1 MDFSV
6 LTFYT
11 RDLVVFALVAGLFG
25 LTIGSFLNVVIY
37 RLPVILDR
45 HWRQECIT
53 AGYAQ
58 AEPASDSKPTTFNL
72 VFPGSRCPH
81 CNAPIKPWQ
90 NIPVVSYLLLKG
102 RCQNCKQKISVR
114 YPIVELLT
122 GILSAITA
130 YRLGPSMALL
140 AALFLL
146 WALIALSYIDFDQQI
161 LPDVIV
167 LPFMWAGLLLN
178 TQHLFTD
185 LQSAV
190 IGAAAG
196 YLSLWLVF
204 QVFKLATG
212 KEGMGFGDFKLFA
225 LFGAWLGW
233 QQLPLIILLSSAA
246 GAVIGIGMILFM
258 GRDKQL
264 PMPFG
269 PYLCIAGW
277 IALLWGNDIISR
289 YLQFFRV
296 APFPG

>member
-1 MDFSV
+1 
-6 LTFYT
+6 
-11 RDLVVFALVAGLFG
+11 VFALVASLFG

-37 RLPVILDR
+37 RLPVMLDR
-45 HWRQECIT
+45 HWRQECIA
-53 AGYAQ
+53 AGYAD
-58 AEPASDSKPTTFNL
+58 AEPANGKSPTFNL

-81 CNAPIKPWQ
+81 CNAPIKAWQ
-90 NIPVVSYLLLKG
+90 NIPVISYLLLKG
-102 RCQNCKQKISVR
+102 ACHNCGHKISIR
-114 YPIVELLT
+114 YPIVELLS

-130 YRLGPSMALL
+130 YRLGPSVALL
-140 AALFLL
+140 ASLFLL

-167 LPFMWAGLLLN
+167 LPFLWAGLLLN
-178 TQHLFTD
+178 TQHVFTD

-190 IGAAAG
+190 VGAAAG
-196 YLSLWLVF
+196 YLSLWLVY

-246 GAVIGIGMILFM
+246 GAVFGLGMILFR
-258 GRDKQL
+258 GRDRQL

-269 PYLCIAGW
+269 PFLCIAGW

-289 YLQFFRV
+289 YLQLFRV